1 MGRRTPRPVRA
12 EPIRVVSDGRST
24 VLSARACLR
33 SESAGC
39 VFEGATADRLR
50 TAIARA
56 CTASG
61 VPAFSP
67 HDLRHRRATLWHLGG
82 IPAAQASSW
91 LGHSAQEHLR
101 TYAHRIERRPIRDSN
116 PCRRRERAVS

>member
-1 MGRRTPRPVRA
+1 MGGQRCCLLGRA
-12 EPIRVVSDGRST
+12 RVPNQLAVSS
-24 VLSARACLR
+24 
-33 SESAGC
+33 
-39 VFEGATADRLR
+39 GATADRLR
-50 TAIARA
+50 TALARA

-82 IPAAQASSW
+82 IPATQASSW

-101 TYAHRIERRPIRDSN
+101 TYAHRI
-116 PCRRRERAVS
+116 